1 MSGRPRRAAAETA
14 KANMSQ
20 LSGDDDEDSPV
31 APRRGKRVLD
41 DSMED
46 DDGDEDAAPPRAP
59 RADFVRRSS
68 RAAKPVAR
76 LSPGWK
82 EAFSDEDEE
91 EPEPDSEPEYEEE
104 SETSEPDPDDDDDL
118 VPAARQG
125 ERYSRRQRNTIER
138 YSPKPNERGLAG
150 GGAGSESPRPR
161 GGGRSDVRGAR
172 RGGGNGSARRDRD
185 RDGNGGRS
193 DRRARGG
200 GHRWMDDTDDSDAD
214 APGEDTFPGFGGGF
228 GGRAPDLPYPLV
240 KPDALLSGGFP
251 GGDPSRASTRPG
263 GGGDGAGPGGEAA
276 GAEITPLAVDP
287 SLTFDQVGG
296 LASYVHSLKEMV
308 FLPLLY
314 PEVFARFK
322 MAPPRGVLLYGAPGT
337 GKTLIARALAAS
349 CSRAGAEVSFYMRK
363 GADVLSKWVGES
375 ERQLR
380 LLFAEAQKRQPS
392 IIFFDEIDGLAPVR
406 SSKTDQIHNSIVA
419 TLLALMDGLDSRGRV
434 VVLGATNRVDAVDGA
449 LRRPGR
455 FDRELAFPLP
465 SVSARAEIL
474 RIHTRAWEKKPSDE
488 ILDQL
493 AQKCVGYCGADLKAL
508 CTEAAVHALRRRYPQ
523 IYESDDKLLIDP
535 GRVVPNR
542 ADFRAAMDAITP
554 ASHRSAQAH
563 ARPLGPLRAPL
574 LGPTLDEL
582 VEATKTA
589 FPPFALAATANDEG
603 DGGGGGDGDGGVFGL
618 SPEDSDSDSEDDDAI
633 LRELGGGSLDVPG
646 AALAASPRATGVGA
660 KGGGSRSLGS
670 SASAALAA
678 AALEFVDRPL
688 ARPPRLLLAGAPG
701 AGQTPLGAALLH
713 ELEAFPV
720 HAVGL
725 PSLLA
730 DGGRT
735 PEEALVG
742 AVTEAR
748 RAAPAILF
756 LPHLRLWWDSA
767 PPSLRAVL
775 RALLEDV
782 PGDLPLMLLATCDCE
797 REALDEDAAGLFG
810 EDQVVEL
817 RPPSAP
823 ARRAYLGAVVT
834 AAARAARGSDLKA
847 ADASRGGGGGGDGKK
862 ARRRTR
868 AAEVLEKAPAHT
880 ADASEAA
887 RVGAPDLAVS
897 DSATASMLA
906 AEDHALRQQR
916 MFLRDVVT
924 RLLYRDQWSEFHV
937 PVAEE
942 EAPGYAKAV
951 KEPMDLS
958 TLLWRVDSGWYLT
971 VEAFLRDVRLIVAA
985 AKTYWGGGPGEE
997 GDGENG
1003 KKNPRAG
1010 DPEGQR
1016 VVSRAHALEDTVHEM
1031 AGQLDPGLVQK
1042 CAAIARHRAARAE
1055 AERKA
1060 QGEPTRGTARPE
1072 PAVEPERRSARRGG
1086 GEESAPEAAPE
1097 ATEGGPAGAPG
1108 AGGSKR
1114 SREFHAQAGYVADPE
1129 ALAREARRKRQREEA
1144 TARRAE
1150 AETEAEAAAK
1160 ANAEAA
1166 AKAAA
1171 EAEEAMASA
1180 AREAAATEMKAA
1192 AAEMKA
1198 KEPEEQPSE
1207 PSAMDAAPIASA
1219 PIARADANAPT
1230 PPTDAELAAACGNVA
1245 DALVAA
1251 TKGFSVA
1258 DAEAAAAGLGRA
1270 AKDAA
1275 EGARPGYRCG
1285 ATIAAMAAF
1294 AKGLGK

>member
-1 MSGRPRRAAAETA
+1 
-14 KANMSQ
+14 
-20 LSGDDDEDSPV
+20 
-31 APRRGKRVLD
+31 
-41 DSMED
+41 
-46 DDGDEDAAPPRAP
+46 
-59 RADFVRRSS
+59 
-68 RAAKPVAR
+68 
-76 LSPGWK
+76 
-82 EAFSDEDEE
+82 
-91 EPEPDSEPEYEEE
+91 
-104 SETSEPDPDDDDDL
+104 
-118 VPAARQG
+118 
-125 ERYSRRQRNTIER
+125 
-138 YSPKPNERGLAG
+138 
-150 GGAGSESPRPR
+150 
-161 GGGRSDVRGAR
+161 
-172 RGGGNGSARRDRD
+172 
-185 RDGNGGRS
+185 
-193 DRRARGG
+193 
-200 GHRWMDDTDDSDAD
+200 
-214 APGEDTFPGFGGGF
+214 
-228 GGRAPDLPYPLV
+228 
-240 KPDALLSGGFP
+240 
-251 GGDPSRASTRPG
+251 
-263 GGGDGAGPGGEAA
+263 
-276 GAEITPLAVDP
+276 
-287 SLTFDQVGG
+287 
-296 LASYVHSLKEMV
+296 
-308 FLPLLY
+308 
-314 PEVFARFK
+314 

-603 DGGGGGDGDGGVFGL
+603 DGSGGGDGDGGVFGL

-633 LRELGGGSLDVPG
+633 LRGSAGDRST
-646 AALAASPRATGVGA
+646 SPARR
-660 KGGGSRSLGS
+660 SR
-670 SASAALAA
+670 
-678 AALEFVDRPL
+678 RPL
-688 ARPPRLLLAGAPG
+688 ARPASARRVAALVPWARPRPRRWRRRRSSSWTARSPG
-701 AGQTPLGAALLH
+701 RRGCSSRARPARGQTPLGAALLH

-823 ARRAYLGAVVT
+823 ARRAYLGAVAT
-834 AAARAARGSDLKA
+834 AAARRAGSDLKA
-847 ADASRGGGGGGDGKK
+847 ADARAAAAAARREEGATTNASGGGSGEGAGAHRRRIRGGARGSSRPRRLRLGDGFHARGGGPRVAAAEDVSARRRHAASVSRPVERVPRPRGGGGG
-862 ARRRTR
+862 
-868 AAEVLEKAPAHT
+868 
-880 ADASEAA
+880 A
-887 RVGAPDLAVS
+887 RVRQGGQGADGPQ
-897 DSATASMLA
+897 
-906 AEDHALRQQR
+906 HA
-916 MFLRDVVT
+916 
-924 RLLYRDQWSEFHV
+924 
-937 PVAEE
+937 PVA
-942 EAPGYAKAV
+942 
-951 KEPMDLS
+951 
-958 TLLWRVDSGWYLT
+958 R
-971 VEAFLRDVRLIVAA
+971 
-985 AKTYWGGGPGEE
+985 
-997 GDGENG
+997 
-1003 KKNPRAG
+1003 
-1010 DPEGQR
+1010 GQR
-1016 VVSRAHALEDTVHEM
+1016 VVPHRGGVPSRRSAHRRRRQDVLGRRPGRGGRRGERQEEPARGGPGGAEG
-1031 AGQLDPGLVQK
+1031 GQPR
-1042 CAAIARHRAARAE
+1042 ARARGHRARDGGAARPGARAE
-1055 AERKA
+1055 VRRHREAPR
-1060 QGEPTRGTARPE
+1060 RP
-1072 PAVEPERRSARRGG
+1072 SGG
-1086 GEESAPEAAPE
+1086 GEESAGGTDARNRPPRPAVEPSAGAP
-1097 ATEGGPAGAPG
+1097 ARRRRRSAPRRLPRRPRGSAGAPG
-1108 AGGSKR
+1108 AGGSSGAAR
-1114 SREFHAQAGYVADPE
+1114 FTRGRVRRRPRGVG
-1129 ALAREARRKRQREEA
+1129 REARRKRQR
-1144 TARRAE
+1144 
-1150 AETEAEAAAK
+1150 
-1160 ANAEAA
+1160 
-1166 AKAAA
+1166 
-1171 EAEEAMASA
+1171 
-1180 AREAAATEMKAA
+1180 
-1192 AAEMKA
+1192 
-1198 KEPEEQPSE
+1198 
-1207 PSAMDAAPIASA
+1207 
-1219 PIARADANAPT
+1219 
-1230 PPTDAELAAACGNVA
+1230 
-1245 DALVAA
+1245 
-1251 TKGFSVA
+1251 
-1258 DAEAAAAGLGRA
+1258 
-1270 AKDAA
+1270 
-1275 EGARPGYRCG
+1275 G
-1285 ATIAAMAAF
+1285 ATRAR
-1294 AKGLGK
+1294 GGGDGGGGGGEGERGGGGEGGGGGRGSDG